1 MIRNVLPRFLMKH
14 NVYSYDGKNE
24 GEPTTT
30 TMYQRFYSIFMHN
43 PNGRLSTFY
52 NPSAAI
58 LAAGNL
64 KTASFTHTPVTVM
77 FEMFTFISTY
87 IVSAVYIAFYSNI
100 INQSSSLCK

>member
-43 PNGRLSTFY
+43 PNGRLSTFCQ
-52 NPSAAI
+52 PIRGDPGRRKFKDSLI
-58 LAAGNL
+58 
-64 KTASFTHTPVTVM
+64 
-77 FEMFTFISTY
+77 
-87 IVSAVYIAFYSNI
+87 YSY
-100 INQSSSLCK
+100 SSYSHV